1 VTGTSAAPI
10 DLTHRQILVIFGA
23 LSTAM
28 LLAALEQTIVATAL
42 PTIVG
47 ELGGLRQL
55 SWIVTAYLLTATVSV
70 PLYGKVS
77 DLFGRKLLFQ
87 LAIVVFVLG
96 SLACAASQSMGQLV
110 AARALQGAG
119 AGGLMAMA
127 QTIIGDVVSPR
138 ERGRYMGYIGAVF
151 GVSSVAGPLLGG
163 FFVDQLTWRWVFGIN
178 VPLGLLALVVT
189 QRVLR
194 LPAVRLR
201 RKIDY
206 AGAALLTAGAAS
218 LLLVLV
224 WGGQSYSWASPT
236 ILGLGALAAVSL
248 VLFALV
254 ERNAQEPILPP
265 ELFRER
271 VFAVATMLGFI
282 VGAAMFG
289 SIIYLPLF
297 LQVVTGVSATDS
309 GLLLTPLIG
318 GLLVTSIASGRL
330 ITRSGRY
337 KAFPILGTAVLA
349 IGLAC
354 LSTMDT
360 ATTTGQVIGFMV
372 VVGAGIG
379 LVMQV
384 LVLAVQNAVPRR
396 HLGTATSATQ
406 FFRSIGG
413 TVGVATFGALVNA
426 RLTSRLA
433 LLDLPGGIEPR
444 TLLSS
449 PTEIG
454 RLPAALRGP
463 LQMAMAESITGVFA
477 LAVPLAVV
485 GFALACLLREVP
497 LRNSVHAP
505 DSPAASAPAMV
516 APPAASDGDV
526 LGAPSWSAPGLGPG
540 RMRCDRRIR

>member
-1 VTGTSAAPI
+1 
-10 DLTHRQILVIFGA
+10 
-23 LSTAM
+23 M
-28 LLAALEQTIVATAL
+28 
-42 PTIVG
+42 
-47 ELGGLRQL
+47 
-55 SWIVTAYLLTATVSV
+55 
-70 PLYGKVS
+70 
-77 DLFGRKLLFQ
+77 
-87 LAIVVFVLG
+87 
-96 SLACAASQSMGQLV
+96 
-110 AARALQGAG
+110 
-119 AGGLMAMA
+119 
-127 QTIIGDVVSPR
+127 
-138 ERGRYMGYIGAVF
+138 
-151 GVSSVAGPLLGG
+151 
-163 FFVDQLTWRWVFGIN
+163 
-178 VPLGLLALVVT
+178 PLGLLALVVT

-254 ERNAQEPILPP
+254 ERHAQEPILPP

-516 APPAASDGDV
+516 APPAASDGDG

>member
-1 VTGTSAAPI
+1 
-10 DLTHRQILVIFGA
+10 
-23 LSTAM
+23 
-28 LLAALEQTIVATAL
+28 
-42 PTIVG
+42 
-47 ELGGLRQL
+47 
-55 SWIVTAYLLTATVSV
+55 
-70 PLYGKVS
+70 
-77 DLFGRKLLFQ
+77 
-87 LAIVVFVLG
+87 
-96 SLACAASQSMGQLV
+96 
-110 AARALQGAG
+110 
-119 AGGLMAMA
+119 
-127 QTIIGDVVSPR
+127 
-138 ERGRYMGYIGAVF
+138 
-151 GVSSVAGPLLGG
+151 
-163 FFVDQLTWRWVFGIN
+163 
-178 VPLGLLALVVT
+178 
-189 QRVLR
+189 
-194 LPAVRLR
+194 
-201 RKIDY
+201 
-206 AGAALLTAGAAS
+206 
-218 LLLVLV
+218 
-224 WGGQSYSWASPT
+224 
-236 ILGLGALAAVSL
+236 
-248 VLFALV
+248 
-254 ERNAQEPILPP
+254 
-265 ELFRER
+265 
-271 VFAVATMLGFI
+271 MLGFI

-318 GLLVTSIASGRL
+318 GRLVTSIASGRL

-349 IGLAC
+349 VGLAC

-360 ATTTGQVIGFMV
+360 ATTTGEVIGFMV
-372 VVGAGIG
+372 VVGAGVG

-463 LQMAMAESITGVFA
+463 LQVAMAESITGV
-477 LAVPLAVV
+477 LRSPCPWRSS
-485 GFALACLLREVP
+485 GSRWPACCVRFLCA
-497 LRNSVHAP
+497 NSVHAP

-516 APPAASDGDV
+516 APPAASDCDG
-526 LGAPSWSAPGLGPG
+526 LGAPSWSAPGVGPG